1 MGKTRDNNLSINFRT
16 SYIFLRDVCKNT
28 THLIPYSVEF
38 SILKW

>member
-1 MGKTRDNNLSINFRT
+1 MGKTRDNDVSINFRT
-16 SYIFLRDVCKNT
+16 SYILRDVCKNT

>member
-1 MGKTRDNNLSINFRT
+1 MGKTRDNNLSINFQT

-38 SILKW
+38 SISK